1 MHVNRSLFPSIRAAS
16 LAYFWTSGLLAQE
29 HPAEDRFKR
38 TIGRFAEV
46 SNPDMLK
53 KTRAPKNTPNAI

>member
-1 MHVNRSLFPSIRAAS
+1 MHVNRHLRPPILAAS
-16 LAYFWTSGLLAQE
+16 LVYFWTAGILAQD
-29 HPAEDRFKR
+29 HPAEDRFKG